1 MKTTVLD
8 KMKELQELAK
18 KGAIVVEKHPSDD
31 LDLNKETALS
41 RVIKT
46 KEDGE
51 LFMKRLQALG

>member
-1 MKTTVLD
+1 
-8 KMKELQELAK
+8 MKELQELAK